1 MSTKTTFKRIAL
13 VAVAALGLGVLSVA
27 PSNAAVI
34 NLSATT
40 VTVANGTATTGT
52 SDSRTAAEITISFTS
67 EGSSDSVSVTSYVS
81 ARPAAAAAVA
91 QTSIVVHLVD
101 TSTSTS
107 APTVGFRDD
116 SVTVRALSLAAT
128 SNVRGDSATT
138 IIGASGT
145 AFTAAKLKYYFLTA
159 SALSAGTYT
168 ITSVVTPFSAGVK
181 GTAFTKDVNIVV
193 TAADNNSTSLSTA
206 HIGGSDVTVWGA
218 ETDTVSLVKANT
230 AKTAF
235 ADRAATVKITQL
247 KATGAAA
254 NESVTATI
262 TGPGTLG
269 CGTASAGNSA
279 GRALT
284 CHTDGSGV
292 AYVHVFGDGSSGTA
306 SISLK
311 GTTSGYDFGTKK
323 VLFSGTTIA
332 KLTAKAVN
340 AVVATSGNS
349 KTGAVSVVAT
359 DADGYQIYSPTVYT
373 NSSATTVASN
383 AYSTAGC
390 TWDADDLV
398 TYCDVTP
405 VAAGT
410 ANITFTNRASATAT
424 TPTTEVVSNAVAIRV
439 GSTTP
444 ATAKLAFDKA
454 TYAPGEKATL
464 TLTLLDS
471 TGNAVAGSDEDNST
485 YAAVWATGG
494 ISADY
499 SFYTG
504 SDTLTA
510 TFANIDEATGVQ
522 TWTLFMPLQA
532 AELTVTG
539 TTGTKFAV
547 ANQAVKV
554 TAKAAVGNSAG
565 VDAATDAANEAT
577 DAANAATDAALA
589 AADAADAATAAAQ
602 DASDAVAALSASVSK
617 LISSLRAQITS
628 LTNLVIKIQ
637 KKVKA

>member
-40 VTVANGTATTGT
+40 VTVADGTATTGT
-52 SDSRTAAEITISFTS
+52 SDSSTAASITISFTGES
-67 EGSSDSVSVTSYVS
+67 NADSASVTSYVS
-81 ARPAAAAAVA
+81 TKPAAASAIA
-91 QTSIVVHLVD
+91 QSSIVVHLVD

-116 SVTVRALSLAAT
+116 SVTVRALSLGAT

-138 IIGASGT
+138 IFAANTT
-145 AFTAAKLKYYFLTA
+145 AFNAAKLKYYFLTA
-159 SALSAGTYT
+159 SELSAGTYT
-168 ITSVVTPFSAGVK
+168 ITSVITPYSAGVK

-193 TAADNNSTSLSTA
+193 TAANNNSTSLSTA
-206 HIGGSDVTVWGA
+206 YIGGSSVTVFGS
-218 ETDTVSLVKANT
+218 ETDTVAIVKANT
-230 AKTAF
+230 AKTLY
-235 ADRAATVKITQL
+235 ADRAATIKITQL
-247 KATGAAA
+247 KADGTAA

-262 TGPGTLG
+262 AGPGTIG
-269 CGTASAGNSA
+269 CGSAGDSA

-284 CHTDGSGV
+284 CYTNGSGV
-292 AYVHVFGDGSSGTA
+292 AYVQVFGDGSSGTA
-306 SISLK
+306 TISLK

-332 KLTAKAVN
+332 TLTTTVVN
-340 AVVATSGNS
+340 SVISSTGNS
-349 KTGAVSVVAT
+349 SGDAISVVAK
-359 DADGYQIYSPTVYT
+359 DADGYQIYDPAIYVRSASTSVIST
-373 NSSATTVASN
+373 NYADTCDWD
-383 AYSTAGC
+383 ST
-390 TWDADDLV
+390 DLV
-398 TYCDVTP
+398 TYCDLTA

-410 ANITFTNRASATAT
+410 ASITVTNRASATAT
-424 TPTTEVVSNAVAIRV
+424 TPTTEVVSNAVSIRV

-444 ATAKLAFDKA
+444 ATAKLSFDKA
-454 TYAPGEKATL
+454 SYAPGEKATL
-464 TLTLLDS
+464 TLTLLDAN
-471 TGNAVAGSDEDNST
+471 GNAVAGSDEDNST

-494 ISADY
+494 ITSDY
-499 SFYTG
+499 AFYTG

-522 TWTLFMPLQA
+522 TWTLYMPLQTA
-532 AELTVTG
+532 TLTVTG

-554 TAKAAVGNSAG
+554 TASASVGNSAG
-565 VDAATDAANEAT
+565 VDAALDAANEAT

-617 LISSLRAQITS
+617 MIASLKAQITS

-637 KKVKA
+637 KKVRA

>member
-40 VTVANGTATTGT
+40 VTVADGTATTGT
-52 SDSRTAAEITISFTS
+52 SDSTTAASITISFTS
-67 EGSSDSVSVTSYVS
+67 GGTSDSVSVTSYVS
-81 ARPAAAAAVA
+81 ARPAAASAVA
-91 QTSIVVHLVD
+91 QSSIVVHLVD
-101 TSTSTS
+101 TSTSTA
-107 APTVGFRDD
+107 APTVNG
-116 SVTVRALSLAAT
+116 TGTTGALSLAAT

-138 IIGASGT
+138 IIAGSGT
-145 AFTAAKLKYYFLTA
+145 NFTAAKLKYYFLTA

-168 ITSVVTPFSAGVK
+168 ITSVVTPYSEGVK

-193 TAADNNSTSLSTA
+193 TAANNNSTSLSTA
-206 HIGGSDVTVWGA
+206 YIGGSDVTVWGA
-218 ETDTVSLVKANT
+218 ETDTVAIVKANT

-235 ADRAATVKITQL
+235 ADRAATIKITQL

-262 TGPGTLG
+262 TGPGTIG
-269 CGTASAGNSA
+269 CGSSSAGTSA

-332 KLTAKAVN
+332 TLTTTAVN
-340 AVVATSGNS
+340 SVISSTGNSSGN
-349 KTGAVSVVAT
+349 AISVVAK
-359 DADGYQIYSPTVYT
+359 DADGYQIYDPTIYVRSASTSVIST
-373 NSSATTVASN
+373 NYLDT
-383 AYSTAGC
+383 C
-390 TWDADDLV
+390 DWDSDDLV
-398 TYCDVTP
+398 TYCDLTA

-410 ANITFTNRASATAT
+410 ASITVTNRASATAT
-424 TPTTEVVSNAVAIRV
+424 TPTTEVVSNAVSIRV

-444 ATAKLAFDKA
+444 ATAKLSFDKA

-464 TLTLLDS
+464 TLTLLDAN
-471 TGNAVAGSDEDNST
+471 GNAVAGSDDDNST

-494 ISADY
+494 ITSDY
-499 SFYTG
+499 AFYTG

-510 TFANIDEATGVQ
+510 TFANIDEATGLQ
-522 TWTLFMPLQA
+522 TWTLYMPLQT

-554 TAKAAVGNSAG
+554 TAKASVGNSSG
-565 VDAATDAANEAT
+565 VDAALDAANEAT

>member
-1 MSTKTTFKRIAL
+1 
-13 VAVAALGLGVLSVA
+13 
-27 PSNAAVI
+27 
-34 NLSATT
+34 
-40 VTVANGTATTGT
+40 
-52 SDSRTAAEITISFTS
+52 
-67 EGSSDSVSVTSYVS
+67 
-81 ARPAAAAAVA
+81 
-91 QTSIVVHLVD
+91 VVHLVD

-138 IIGASGT
+138 IVGASGT

-193 TAADNNSTSLSTA
+193 TAADNNSTSQSTA
-206 HIGGSDVTVWGA
+206 YIGGSAVTVWGA
-218 ETDTVSLVKANT
+218 ETDTVSIVKANT
-230 AKTAF
+230 AKTLY
-235 ADRAATVKITQL
+235 ADRAATIQITQK

-269 CGTASAGNSA
+269 CGPAANSA

-292 AYVHVFGDGSSGTA
+292 AYIQVFADGTSGTA

-311 GTTSGYDFGTKK
+311 GATSGYDFGTKK

-332 KLTAKAVN
+332 TLTTTAVN
-340 AVVATSGNS
+340 SVISSTGNSSGN
-349 KTGAVSVVAT
+349 AISVVAK
-359 DADGYQIYSPTVYT
+359 DADGYQIYDPTIYVRSASTSVISTNYT
-373 NSSATTVASN
+373 DT
-383 AYSTAGC
+383 C
-390 TWDADDLV
+390 DWDSDDLV
-398 TYCDVTP
+398 TYCDLTA

-410 ANITFTNRASATAT
+410 ASITVTNRASATAT
-424 TPTTEVVSNAVAIRV
+424 TPTTEVVSNAVSIRV

-464 TLTLLDS
+464 TLTLLDAN
-471 TGNAVAGSDEDNST
+471 GNAVAGSDEDNST

-494 ISADY
+494 ITSDY
-499 SFYTG
+499 AFYTG

-510 TFANIDEATGVQ
+510 TFANIDEATGLQ
-522 TWTLFMPLQA
+522 TWTLYMPLQT

-554 TAKAAVGNSAG
+554 TAKASVGNSSG
-565 VDAATDAANEAT
+565 VDAALDAANEAT

>member
-52 SDSRTAAEITISFTS
+52 SDSTTAAEITISFTS

-101 TSTSTS
+101 TSTSTA
-107 APTVGFRDD
+107 APTVNGTGT
-116 SVTVRALSLAAT
+116 SGALSLAAT

-138 IIGASGT
+138 IVGASGT

-206 HIGGSDVTVWGA
+206 HIGGSAVTVWGA
-218 ETDTVSLVKANT
+218 ETDTVSIVKANT

-332 KLTAKAVN
+332 TLTTTAVN
-340 AVVATSGNS
+340 SVISSTGNSSGN
-349 KTGAVSVVAT
+349 AISVVAK
-359 DADGYQIYSPTVYT
+359 DADGYQIYDPTIYVRSASTSVISTNYT
-373 NSSATTVASN
+373 DT
-383 AYSTAGC
+383 C
-390 TWDADDLV
+390 DWDSDDLV
-398 TYCDVTP
+398 T
-405 VAAGT
+405 
-410 ANITFTNRASATAT
+410 
-424 TPTTEVVSNAVAIRV
+424 
-439 GSTTP
+439 
-444 ATAKLAFDKA
+444 
-454 TYAPGEKATL
+454 
-464 TLTLLDS
+464 
-471 TGNAVAGSDEDNST
+471 
-485 YAAVWATGG
+485 
-494 ISADY
+494 
-499 SFYTG
+499 
-504 SDTLTA
+504 
-510 TFANIDEATGVQ
+510 
-522 TWTLFMPLQA
+522 
-532 AELTVTG
+532 
-539 TTGTKFAV
+539 
-547 ANQAVKV
+547 
-554 TAKAAVGNSAG
+554 
-565 VDAATDAANEAT
+565 
-577 DAANAATDAALA
+577 
-589 AADAADAATAAAQ
+589 
-602 DASDAVAALSASVSK
+602 
-617 LISSLRAQITS
+617 
-628 LTNLVIKIQ
+628 
-637 KKVKA
+637 